1 MTSGTATIRQ
11 AEVAID
17 TTIGKA
23 RIQVSK
29 LPPREHDKHLRG
41 RGISMRNF
49 FIAMTRNPISLLGA
63 AITTASALV
72 ILSLV
77 AVDVVG
83 YHENPYMGILAFV
96 ILPGLFLF
104 GLALIPIG
112 TYRERR
118 AERKAAERGEERHPN
133 FPVIDLNSGKTRKAA
148 LLFVALT
155 GANLVI
161 LATAT
166 YKGVEVMDSTA
177 FCGTTCH
184 TVMIP
189 EYTAYMRSPH
199 ARVNCVACH
208 IGPGANWFVKS
219 KLSGAWQLVSVALD
233 LFPRPIPTP
242 IHNLR
247 PARDTC
253 EQCHWPTKFVGDKL
267 RVETRYQE
275 DEENTETKTVLLL
288 RVGGIQGRESHGI
301 HWHVDPSHQIR
312 YRSDPTRETIYDVE
326 LTDADG
332 TVTLFRNGQ
341 PEEGAEHAEWRTMD
355 CVDCHNRPTHVYRAP
370 GEELD
375 AAIQEGAIASELP
388 YVRREGRKLL
398 QAEYASHEE
407 ARSGIQSGLAAFYQQ
422 DYPEVASA
430 MSAEIGS
437 AAEAIGNIYA
447 SNVFPV
453 MNVGWDTYPDHIGH
467 EQSSG
472 CFRCHNDEHESDDGQ
487 LISQDCDT
495 CHSLLAMEE
504 ESPEVLEM
512 LSP

>member
-1 MTSGTATIRQ
+1 M
-11 AEVAID
+11 
-17 TTIGKA
+17 
-23 RIQVSK
+23 
-29 LPPREHDKHLRG
+29 REFL
-41 RGISMRNF
+41 
-49 FIAMTRNPISLLGA
+49 IAMTRNPISLVGA
-63 AITTASALV
+63 AITTASALI

-77 AVDVVG
+77 GVGVVG
-83 YHENPYMGILAFV
+83 HHENPYVGILSFV
-96 ILPGLFLF
+96 ILPGIFVF

-112 TYRERR
+112 FFRERR
-118 AERKAAERGEERHPN
+118 AARLAKERGEAHRPS
-133 FPVIDLNSGKTRKAA
+133 FPVIDLNTAKTRRGVLIF
-148 LLFVALT
+148 LLLT
-155 GANLVI
+155 MTNLVI

-166 YKGVEVMDSTA
+166 YKGVEVMDSTT

-189 EYTAYMRSPH
+189 EYTAYQRSPH
-199 ARVNCVACH
+199 ARVHCVACH

-267 RVETRYQE
+267 RVETRFQE

-288 RVGGIQGRESHGI
+288 RVGGIQGRQSHGI
-301 HWHVDPSHQIR
+301 HWHVDPANQIR
-312 YRSDPTRETIYDVE
+312 YRSDPSRETIYDVE
-326 LTDADG
+326 LTRPDG
-332 TVTLFRNGQ
+332 TVTVFRNEE
-341 PEEGAEHAEWRTMD
+341 PEEGAESDEWRTMD

-375 AAIQEGAIASELP
+375 AAISAGAIARDLP
-388 YVRREGRKLL
+388 YVRREGRRLVS
-398 QAEYASHEE
+398 EDYASHDE
-407 ARSGIQSGLAAFYQQ
+407 ARTSIESTLTAFYRDNYPETSAAMTAEIDSAATVISGI
-422 DYPEVASA
+422 
-430 MSAEIGS
+430 
-437 AAEAIGNIYA
+437 YA
-447 SNVFPV
+447 NNVFPV
-453 MNVGWDTYPDHIGH
+453 MNVGWDTYPNHIGH
-467 EQSSG
+467 EQSPG

-487 LISQDCDT
+487 VISQDCDT

-512 LSP
+512 LNP